1 MAKTAFITGA
11 SSGFGYECARA
22 LAKMGFKIVALAR
35 RAERL
40 AELEAEFNA
49 PARASGGS
57 EVCSK
62 QGDLNSQSA
71 SEIHAKHDTTDNFGK
86 IHAKQSPNSK
96 QKGDLNSQSV
106 GKTHAKQNSVGEIHA
121 KQGDLNSGQ
130 SPENSRQIH
139 TICADVRDKK
149 AVFATVEGL
158 PRDFKDISVLI
169 NNAGLSLGLDE
180 FDKMGIEDIDTM
192 VDTNVKGFLYVARA
206 VLPLLRAQKSAHI
219 FNLGSVAARNAYFGG
234 NVYCGTKAFVAQFSL
249 ALRNDLRGSGI
260 KVTNIAPGLC
270 KTEFS
275 EVRFKGDKAK
285 ADAVYAGTKF
295 LSANDIAQVICAL
308 LSLPEHINVNEIELM
323 PITQTWAGFH
333 IEKS

>member
-49 PARASGGS
+49 PARAG
-57 EVCSK
+57 
-62 QGDLNSQSA
+62 
-71 SEIHAKHDTTDNFGK
+71 EI
-86 IHAKQSPNSK
+86 
-96 QKGDLNSQSV
+96 
-106 GKTHAKQNSVGEIHA
+106 HAKQNSTGEIHA

-149 AVFATVEGL
+149 AVFAAVDSL

-308 LSLPEHINVNEIELM
+308 LALPEHINVNEIELM